1 MARRMEG
8 RGQIWAVSRSWNHAV
23 WLRFHSKIRKY
34 LYAYRNFQMTVIEMF
49 RCFSVHESGLFPQ
62 SRKLNSLLMYKF
74 LFLFFFLI
82 MTRWTSLVAQWLKIH
97 LPIERAQ
104 VPSLVW
110 EDAIEQLS
118 PCITTS
124 GPTLWSPWAA
134 TPDPCSLSQSPTA
147 TDVHTPWNQCSAA
160 REATATRSLCITARE
175 QTLLTAAGASPL
187 TATKTQ
193 HSQKNV

>member
-1 MARRMEG
+1 
-8 RGQIWAVSRSWNHAV
+8 
-23 WLRFHSKIRKY
+23 
-34 LYAYRNFQMTVIEMF
+34 MTVIEMF

-62 SRKLNSLLMYKF
+62 SRKLNSLLMYNF
-74 LFLFFFLI
+74 FFFLNNEK
-82 MTRWTSLVAQWLKIH
+82 MDFPQWLQIH

-124 GPTLWSPWAA
+124 EPTLWSPWAA

-175 QTLLTAAGASPL
+175 QTLLTAARASPL
-187 TATKTQ
+187 TATNTQ